1 MAGVT
6 LQRDYDI
13 NRRLANYGIRI
24 EYLER
29 RLLSLEAQ
37 AQYTDYTP
45 TLTNIPATI
54 TQARWAAAR
63 GIVHMWGSLDVT
75 GAVTGVIEIGT
86 PTNIALPGVFRAAGV
101 AFARSAGAT
110 GLNVHKG
117 ITITRGGGNTVSFLT
132 TDATSALAWNA
143 TTPFTWSAG
152 ALLTFSAVYERV
164 LPA

>member
-29 RLLSLEAQ
+29 RLLFLEAQ

-45 TLTNIPATI
+45 TLTNIPATV

-63 GIVHMWGSLDVT
+63 GIVHMWGSLDIT

-86 PTNIALPGVFRAAGV
+86 PTPIALGGVLRAAGES
-101 AFARSAGAT
+101 FARPAGAT
-110 GLNVHKG
+110 GLNMHKG
-117 ITITRGGGNTVSFLT
+117 LAITRATGNTISFLT
-132 TDATSALAWNA
+132 ADATPALAWNA
-143 TTPFTWSAG
+143 TTPFTWANG
-152 ALLTFSAVYERV
+152 ALLNFSAVYERV
-164 LPA
+164 LPT